1 MKIILRKDVQSVGEA
16 GDIVE
21 VKDGYARN
29 YLFPNKVA
37 EIATQGAL
45 ENRERNLERIKLK
58 AEKIHQEALAKAEK
72 IESLEKIEIEAKAGE
87 TGKLFGAITTKKLAE
102 ILNEKTGFDIDR
114 KTLSLNKPINQ
125 LGEYELLIKLSSKVS
140 TKLNIVVK
148 ASELIKESII
158 EEETIAE

>member
-72 IESLEKIEIEAKAGE
+72 IESLE
-87 TGKLFGAITTKKLAE
+87 
-102 ILNEKTGFDIDR
+102 NW
-114 KTLSLNKPINQ
+114 S
-125 LGEYELLIKLSSKVS
+125 
-140 TKLNIVVK
+140 
-148 ASELIKESII
+148 
-158 EEETIAE
+158 